1 MPAKNAAA
9 FTLVYLT
16 IVNYIL
22 YNRAIRGGTIVW
34 GKIDFASQFVL
45 IFLAFSAI
53 WTMGLMGTV
62 RSLTR
67 KYYHVYNLMP
77 DFTPEAFT
85 PTLAYSAWWITG
97 VTLVFYIVV
106 SFAILVTL
114 RVPEQKAQA
123 PIGKAV
129 PAGAK

>member
-1 MPAKNAAA
+1 
-9 FTLVYLT
+9 
-16 IVNYIL
+16 
-22 YNRAIRGGTIVW
+22 
-34 GKIDFASQFVL
+34 
-45 IFLAFSAI
+45 
-53 WTMGLMGTV
+53 MGAV

-77 DFTPEAFT
+77 DFTPESFT

-97 VTLVFYIVV
+97 VTLMFYIVV

-114 RVPEQKAQA
+114 RATEQKAAAAHGA
-123 PIGKAV
+123 PV